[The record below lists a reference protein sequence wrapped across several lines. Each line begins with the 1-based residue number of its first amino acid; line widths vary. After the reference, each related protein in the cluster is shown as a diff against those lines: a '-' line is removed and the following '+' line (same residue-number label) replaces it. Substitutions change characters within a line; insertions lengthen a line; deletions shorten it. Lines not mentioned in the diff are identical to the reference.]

1 MTVEAILAHEAKFQH
16 FGELST
22 TEFGHPTRVDGS
34 VGFRRSVQNVRNQL
48 EDAGY
53 RVTVQ
58 RFRFDRFVEKTAP
71 VFEQVTPND
80 KTYAGG
86 DRLLHHGLLRQRRR
100 DRERPGGYE

>member
-1 MTVEAILAHEAKFQH
+1 VEAILAHEAKFQH

-34 VGFRRSVQNVRNQL
+34 VGFMRSVHYVKNQL

-58 RFRFDRFVEKTAP
+58 RFRFDRFVENTAP
-71 VFEQVTPND
+71 VFQQVTPND
-80 KTYAGG
+80 KTYAEETDFFTMDYSGRGAELGG
-86 DRLLHHGLLRQRRR
+86 RL
-100 DRERPGGYE
+100 